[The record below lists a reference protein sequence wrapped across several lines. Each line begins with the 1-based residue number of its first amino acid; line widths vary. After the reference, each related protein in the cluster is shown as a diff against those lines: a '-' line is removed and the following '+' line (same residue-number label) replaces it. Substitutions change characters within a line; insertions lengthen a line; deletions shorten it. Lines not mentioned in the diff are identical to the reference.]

1 MATDA
6 LAALSTTSLPLNL
19 VPSRM
24 ASIESPSNV
33 ASASKAAIWLASS
46 ISALSSAMASSL
58 ILCAKLATSKRT
70 DSPACA

>member
-46 ISALSSAMASSL
+46 NSTLSSAIDSSL
-58 ILCAKLATSKRT
+58 IHCAKLATSKRT